1 MEKNDLNGLKITKGW
16 KTLFACW
23 WKIIKDYGRVGVQ
36 MFHTGSKNI
45 QGVSVQHNSSRR
57 NSKLFHGDDRWR
69 PLFPTVW
76 KDLLNMFISLRLLL
90 THDLM
95 RPCFDHHLLYNRIY
109 QYRSP
114 SIQSHLFP
122 CPRDQEWI
130 FSYFQEHPGSWE
142 EAEKVASH
150 VHTTFFRW
158 CARNRFKKAAAIF
171 SADLSRVAVGWTWC
185 GRCKPHMF
193 SLRLK
198 QKVEKMKRSF
208 HKLSQPIQSSHGNF
222 STRMLIM
229 LHARTYPSIST
240 GASVKTKTKQP
251 PGAGDAFL
259 LKVLKH
265 PAVLNIALPLRLN
278 LSNLP
283 DILNC
288 FETREHPYMPLTHGF
303 SSVKMQCQPNGDVAV
318 LPIQEC
324 QSHKQ
329 L

>member
-1 MEKNDLNGLKITKGW
+1 LQLAGP
-16 KTLFACW
+16 
-23 WKIIKDYGRVGVQ
+23 GVEDA
-36 MFHTGSKNI
+36 
-45 QGVSVQHNSSRR
+45 SR
-57 NSKLFHGDDRWR
+57 
-69 PLFPTVW
+69 
-76 KDLLNMFISLRLLL
+76 
-90 THDLM
+90 
-95 RPCFDHHLLYNRIY
+95 
-109 QYRSP
+109 
-114 SIQSHLFP
+114 
-122 CPRDQEWI
+122 
-130 FSYFQEHPGSWE
+130 
-142 EAEKVASH
+142 
-150 VHTTFFRW
+150 
-158 CARNRFKKAAAIF
+158 
-171 SADLSRVAVGWTWC
+171 
-185 GRCKPHMF
+185 F

-208 HKLSQPIQSSHGNF
+208 HKLSQPIQSSNGNF

-229 LHARTYPSIST
+229 LHAQTDPSIST

-303 SSVKMQCQPNGDVAV
+303 SSVKMLCQPNGDVAV

-324 QSHKQ
+324 QCHKQ